1 MASQP
6 LAKKSAVRLARLPG
20 AYFERLVESSPDIV
34 IAVDRSGTIIYSND
48 GAEKGLGY
56 TAAEMLGES
65 VERLYP
71 SIQEAHRVM
80 VMMRSD
86 DFGGPGKVK
95 NFETTFVT
103 RWGEQ
108 MPVAI
113 SGSVLYDENG
123 LEIGSIGFAK
133 DIREIRQHDRLAT
146 LGEVA
151 VALCHEINSPLE
163 VILNDVELLAA
174 FVREKASDEEA
185 VVEEERV
192 ETVRREVL
200 KIQEIVNR
208 LVEMSRDGRY
218 GTREY
223 LTGQQMTD
231 VQRAAPVPVHGGR
244 SGLQG
249 VRVLVVDDD
258 LGVCRSLRDLLI
270 AEGCEVL
277 VATDGL
283 RALEVLNRTSVDI
296 VISDVVM
303 PDLDGYDLFME
314 IRRRG
319 TTPVILMTGYY
330 YDRDHVIK
338 RSRLEGLESVIFKK
352 PIDPARLK
360 AMIRTLTG
368 RAAAAAQA

>member
-6 LAKKSAVRLARLPG
+6 LAKTSAIRLARLPG

-34 IAVDRSGTIIYSND
+34 IAVDRSGTIIYYND

-56 TAAEMLGES
+56 TAAEMLGQS
-65 VERLYP
+65 VGRLYP

-80 VMMRSD
+80 AVMRSD
-86 DFGGPGKVK
+86 EFGGPGKVK

-185 VVEEERV
+185 VVEDERV
-192 ETVRREVL
+192 EAVRREVL

-231 VQRAAPVPVHGGR
+231 VQRGMPVPVRGVR

-258 LGVCRSLRDLLI
+258 LGVCRSLRDLLL
-270 AEGCEVL
+270 AEGCDVL

-314 IRRRG
+314 VRRRG

-368 RAAAAAQA
+368 RAAAVAQA